1 MIKYVTGN
9 LLNADAEA
17 LVNAVNTVGVM
28 GKGIALQF
36 RQAFPE
42 NYNFYRKAC
51 KRNEVVPGK
60 MLVFVTGTLTNPR
73 YIINFPTKRHWK
85 DKSRIED
92 IRDGLRDLIGVVIS
106 RRIQSTAIPPL
117 GCGLGGLRWE
127 DVCPMIEEAFA
138 PVPNVKVLLFTPE
151 DAPNTNQGANG

>member
-1 MIKYVTGN
+1 MIEYVTGN

-36 RQAFPE
+36 RLAFPE

-85 DKSRIED
+85 SKSRIED
-92 IRDGLRDLIGVVIS
+92 IKYGLQDLLKVVINNQ
-106 RRIQSTAIPPL
+106 IQSIAVPPL
-117 GCGLGGLRWE
+117 GCGYGGLKWE
-127 DVCPMIEEAFA
+127 DVRPMIEAAFA
-138 PVPNVKVLLFTPE
+138 PVPDVKVQLFTPE
-151 DAPNTNQGANG
+151 DAPNTNQDANG